1 MRFVLSDSFNTSGG
15 SITAET
21 DISTGDLP
29 GPGNPLGNTTPVTVL
44 EDFRAEPMRDAPLQ
58 IVHDIAPKAKLV
70 FATADDGEVEFANNI
85 KRLKDEF
92 NADVIV
98 DDVFY
103 FDEPYFQD
111 GIIAQAVDYVAA
123 KGVAYF

>member
-44 EDFRAEPMRDAPLQ
+44 EDFPGGTDEGRAP
-58 IVHDIAPKAKLV
+58 
-70 FATADDGEVEFANNI
+70 AN
-85 KRLKDEF
+85 R
-92 NADVIV
+92 
-98 DDVFY
+98 
-103 FDEPYFQD
+103 P
-111 GIIAQAVDYVAA
+111 
-123 KGVAYF
+123 